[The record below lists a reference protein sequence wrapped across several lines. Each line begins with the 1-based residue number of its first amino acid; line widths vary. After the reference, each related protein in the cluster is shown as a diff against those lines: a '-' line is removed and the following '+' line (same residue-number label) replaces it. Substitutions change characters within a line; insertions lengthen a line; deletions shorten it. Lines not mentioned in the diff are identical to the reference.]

1 MYTPFVPIMI
11 SYISR
16 FLMVII
22 HHPSIADPSCH
33 ENWALQRLQGLQA
46 PKLSEAE
53 KSMEKFVPAK

>member
-1 MYTPFVPIMI
+1 
-11 SYISR
+11 
-16 FLMVII
+16 MVII